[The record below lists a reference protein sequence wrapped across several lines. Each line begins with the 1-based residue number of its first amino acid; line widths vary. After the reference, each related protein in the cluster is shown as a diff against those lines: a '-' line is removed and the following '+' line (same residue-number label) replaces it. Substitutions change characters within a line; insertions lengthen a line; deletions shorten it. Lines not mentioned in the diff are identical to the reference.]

1 MFIKFYDRIVNSR
14 DISRIWIDRYK
25 DEENTDYMEY
35 SIMVET
41 FSGDR
46 FFIAEADGNAIGLM
60 LYYMQRIFAA
70 LREDRDLDMDA
81 LSRGPLPSVERM
93 KCEGISKALIDLVK
107 SYEKEC
113 ERAAN
118 DFSFG
123 RGET

>member
-14 DISRIWIDRYK
+14 DISRIWVDRYK

-35 SIMVET
+35 SIMVDT

-46 FFIAEADGNAIGLM
+46 FFIAEADGNAISLM

-70 LREDRDLDMDA
+70 LREDRDLDMDE
-81 LSRGPLPSVERM
+81 LNRGPLPSVERM
-93 KCEGISKALIDLVK
+93 KSEGISKALIDLVK
-107 SYEKEC
+107 SYKEEC
-113 ERAAN
+113 EREAE

-123 RGET
+123 KEQT

>member
-14 DISRIWIDRYK
+14 DISRIWVDRYK
-25 DEENTDYMEY
+25 DNESTDYKAY
-35 SIMVET
+35 SIMVDT

-46 FFIAEADGNAIGLM
+46 FFIADADGNAIGLM

-70 LREDRDLDMDA
+70 LRENRDLDMDE
-81 LSRGPLPSVERM
+81 LNKGPLPSVEQM
-93 KCEGISKALIDLVK
+93 KREGISKVLIDMVK

-113 ERAAN
+113 EREEE

-123 RGET
+123 KE

>member
-14 DISRIWIDRYK
+14 DISRIWVDRYK
-25 DEENTDYMEY
+25 DNESTDYKAY
-35 SIMVET
+35 SIMVDT

-46 FFIAEADGNAIGLM
+46 FFIADADGNAIGLM

-70 LREDRDLDMDA
+70 LRENRDLDMDE
-81 LSRGPLPSVERM
+81 LNKGPLPSVEQM
-93 KCEGISKALIDLVK
+93 KREGISKVLIDMVK

-113 ERAAN
+113 EREVE

-123 RGET
+123 KE